1 VAAATDVSD
10 PSPSR
15 GAPETATST
24 GVAAFDFDGTLV
36 PGDSL
41 RPYLEALIGRRHLGA
56 GMAASAAPMV
66 RSYVSLGR
74 DGAKVA
80 LLRRVLSGVPLA
92 RAHAVGIQFGA
103 GLARRVRPE
112 LAERI
117 AWHRAE
123 GHRLLLV
130 SASLTL
136 YLDEFGRRAGFE
148 SVIATRMAVAGD
160 GPGAVLT
167 GAIDGANVRAGEKAR
182 RLQALLGDAAAE
194 VWAYGDSAGDR
205 EMLAMADHPF
215 RVEGGRLRPAPTG

>member
-1 VAAATDVSD
+1 MTG
-10 PSPSR
+10 PSPS
-15 GAPETATST
+15 AETERLTPVA

-41 RPYLEALIGRRHLGA
+41 RPYLEALVGRRQLGA
-56 GMAASAAPMV
+56 GVAASAAPMV

-80 LLRRVLSGVPLA
+80 LLRRVLAGVPLA
-92 RAHAVGIQFGA
+92 RATAVGIRFGA
-103 GLARRVRPE
+103 GLALRVRPE
-112 LAERI
+112 LADRI

-148 SVIATRMAVAGD
+148 QVIATRMAVAGE
-160 GPGAVLT
+160 GPGAILT
-167 GAIDGANVRAGEKAR
+167 GAIEGPNVRAGEKAR
-182 RLQALLGDAAAE
+182 RLQALLGDTPAE
-194 VWAYGDSAGDR
+194 VWAYGDSAGDD

-215 RVEGGRLRPAPTG
+215 RVEGGRLRAAPNR

>member
-1 VAAATDVSD
+1 MTG
-10 PSPSR
+10 PSPSV
-15 GAPETATST
+15 ETKGLTPVT

-41 RPYLEALIGRRHLGA
+41 RPYLEALVGRRQLSA
-56 GMAASAAPMV
+56 GVAASAAPMV

-80 LLRRVLSGVPLA
+80 LLRRVLTGVPVV
-92 RAHAVGIQFGA
+92 RATAVGIQFGA

-117 AWHRAE
+117 AWHRSE

-148 SVIATRMAVAGD
+148 QVIATRMAVSGE
-160 GPGAVLT
+160 GSGATLT
-167 GAIDGANVRAGEKAR
+167 GAIEGPNVRAGEKAR
-182 RLQALLGDAAAE
+182 RLRALLGDAPAE

-215 RVEGGRLRPAPTG
+215 RVEGGRLRPAHNG